1 MHGCRKLS
9 RVDAQGQARAA
20 GPARTAVCVE
30 AVHGVDT
37 PVDHIRVLDS
47 LDSMLEM
54 SVAVVSRATCRR
66 AVLKQPPSDF
76 HTEKVVHPPSGAAS
90 AREEHTALD
99 IDLAVPPAVPPELAV
114 VARNATTLHCVPAA
128 PSFPPQH
135 AKAIDK
141 DHHMVHRSKFFVV
154 SHSRRNHAPRSPEAA
169 SGEDPL
175 ADQASRAARRFAMIL
190 RDCSLLAGYP
200 EVVVSSCDGVS

>member
-1 MHGCRKLS
+1 MDGCRKLG
-9 RVDAQGQARAA
+9 RVGAQGQARAA
-20 GPARTAVCVE
+20 GPDRTAVCVE
-30 AVHGVDT
+30 AGQGVDT

-76 HTEKVVHPPSGAAS
+76 HTEKAVHPPSGAAS

-99 IDLAVPPAVPPELAV
+99 SDLAVPPGVAV